1 MDSRWDAKLRLQ
13 CGAVLGTCGDDGRLD
28 TPDHDVMA
36 LYSTLWNLFCD
47 TGTYTWRQLPN
58 YDSRNGLGLPR
69 CDGLSGI
76 FVHKKKIGLDFHT
89 DFGIMT
95 CFFTQKVGN
104 TWHGNALCTLVETT

>member
-36 LYSTLWNLFCD
+36 LSSALWNLFCD
-47 TGTYTWRQLPN
+47 TGTDTWRQSPN
-58 YDSRNGLGLPR
+58 YDPRNGPGLLK

-76 FVHKKKIGLDFHT
+76 FVHQKISVLTFHT

-95 CFFTQKVGN
+95 CFFTQKSG
-104 TWHGNALCTLVETT
+104 THGTAMDSAL

>member
-76 FVHKKKIGLDFHT
+76 FVHKKKSVLTFIRT
-89 DFGIMT
+89 S
-95 CFFTQKVGN
+95 
-104 TWHGNALCTLVETT
+104 A